1 MKRHAAAMALL
12 VTLGDLARAQRPDST
27 RCDSIMAA
35 AAVDTA
41 DTGLY
46 ISIRRLDEGPEPD
59 PRLVDGLAAKIAHAF
74 HAPRPFRLSVF
85 EGPLAM
91 RGLRLAGADTT
102 RATRAAS
109 VTGAY
114 SLWVTESGPT
124 EPFVLRASFITGLD
138 SSMLRAIATPVYEW
152 RQLQRHA
159 GVAGRYRIR
168 LSDDS
173 TGGSLLAY
181 GRFPRMSVHDA
192 MPKRAAPLVFPD
204 SALADSLDHGE
215 TVLRFVVDRA
225 GVPALETV
233 EIVRSTALAFTRAA
247 VMALVDQ
254 RFAPATIRG
263 CPVAQ
268 VVEFPFIFD
277 AAPHAPRIGR

>member
-1 MKRHAAAMALL
+1 MRRCVAPAMVLL
-12 VTLGDLARAQRPDST
+12 SLLGSFARAQRPDST

-46 ISIRRLDEGPEPD
+46 ITIRRLDEGPEPD
-59 PRLVDGLAAKIAHAF
+59 PRLVEGLAVKIAHAF

-85 EGPLAM
+85 AGPLAM

-102 RATRAAS
+102 HAKRAAS
-109 VTGAY
+109 VTGTY

-124 EPFVLRASFITGLD
+124 EPFVLRASFIAGLD
-138 SSMLRAIATPVYEW
+138 SSMLRAIAAPAYEW

-181 GRFPRMSVHDA
+181 GSFPRMSVHDA

-233 EIVRSTALAFTRAA
+233 EVVRSTSLVFARAA
-247 VMALVDQ
+247 VVALADQ
-254 RFAPATIRG
+254 RFDPATIRG

-277 AAPHAPRIGR
+277 AAPHAPRD

>member
-1 MKRHAAAMALL
+1 MRRCVAPAMVLL
-12 VTLGDLARAQRPDST
+12 SLLGSFARAQRPDST

-46 ISIRRLDEGPEPD
+46 ITIRRLDEGPEPD
-59 PRLVDGLAAKIAHAF
+59 PRLVEGLAVKIAHAF

-85 EGPLAM
+85 AGPLAM

-102 RATRAAS
+102 HAKRAAS
-109 VTGAY
+109 VTGTY

-124 EPFVLRASFITGLD
+124 EPFVLRASFIAGLD
-138 SSMLRAIATPVYEW
+138 SSMLRAIAAPAYEW

-181 GRFPRMSVHDA
+181 GSFPRMSVHDA
-192 MPKRAAPLVFPD
+192 MPQRAAPLVFPD

-233 EIVRSTALAFTRAA
+233 EVVRSTSLVFARAA
-247 VMALVDQ
+247 VVALADQ
-254 RFAPATIRG
+254 RFDPATIRG

-277 AAPHAPRIGR
+277 AAPHAPRD